1 MGKGPDLLKE
11 KDQGK
16 KKKIKRRGFPKP
28 GKYSKENMQYD
39 GDIGSW
45 AVAC

>member
-16 KKKIKRRGFPKP
+16 KKKNKEKRFTKP

-39 GDIGSW
+39 GDISSCVVVG
-45 AVAC
+45 